1 VPTIQTLRRRV
12 GHSRRLTRIETAD
25 LRCCQLAVGVN
36 LRLKRD
42 TAVKILLAED
52 DSKLLRHL
60 AAGLRE
66 AGHTVDCAHDGA
78 EARWAVENG
87 AHDVLVL
94 DIMMPQLDG
103 VTLVRAL
110 RRRGLGVPILFI
122 TARGEVRDRV
132 AGLDAGA
139 DDYLV
144 KPFSLDELLARLRA
158 LGRRQR
164 GGLSHTLRVG
174 DLEMDLVSRTVKQG
188 ARLVELTNR
197 EFALLEFLAQASPKT
212 VGKTAIVE
220 HVWDQHFDGGTNVVN
235 VYINYLRSKIDQ
247 PGQTSF
253 IRTVRGI
260 GFALVPP
267 EPA

>member
-1 VPTIQTLRRRV
+1 
-12 GHSRRLTRIETAD
+12 
-25 LRCCQLAVGVN
+25 LRCRQLAIAVN
-36 LRLKRD
+36 ARLKQHD
-42 TAVKILLAED
+42 AMKILLAED

-66 AGHTVDCAHDGA
+66 AGHIVDCAHDGA
-78 EARWAVENG
+78 EARWAAENG
-87 AHDVLVL
+87 THEVLVL

-103 VTLVRAL
+103 VTLVRGL

-132 AGLDAGA
+132 SGLDAGA

-164 GGLSHTLRVG
+164 GELSHTVRVG
-174 DLEMDLVSRTVKQG
+174 DLEVDLISRTVKRGSRQI
-188 ARLVELTNR
+188 ELTNR

-212 VGKTAIVE
+212 VAKTAIVE

-235 VYINYLRSKIDQ
+235 VYVNYLRAKLDAAGEPSL
-247 PGQTSF
+247 
-253 IRTVRGI
+253 IRTVRGV

-267 EPA
+267 EIP

>member
-1 VPTIQTLRRRV
+1 M
-12 GHSRRLTRIETAD
+12 
-25 LRCCQLAVGVN
+25 
-36 LRLKRD
+36 
-42 TAVKILLAED
+42 KILLAED
-52 DSKLLRHL
+52 DRKLLKHL

-78 EARWAVENG
+78 EARWAAENG
-87 AHDVLVL
+87 AHDALVL

-103 VTLVRAL
+103 VTLLRGL
-110 RRRGLGVPILFI
+110 RRRGIAAPVIFV

-164 GGLSHTLRVG
+164 GEVSHLLRVG
-174 DLEMDLVSRTVKQG
+174 DLELDLVAHT
-188 ARLVELTNR
+188 ARRGERPIELTNR

-220 HVWDQHFDGGTNVVN
+220 HVWDQNFDGGTNVVN
-235 VYINYLRSKIDQ
+235 VYINYLRAKIDR
-247 PGQTSF
+247 PGESSF
-253 IRTVRGI
+253 IRTVRGV
-260 GFALVPP
+260 GFALVAP
-267 EPA
+267 EAA

>member
-1 VPTIQTLRRRV
+1 MLSYRAN
-12 GHSRRLTRIETAD
+12 RID
-25 LRCCQLAVGVN
+25 
-36 LRLKRD
+36 
-42 TAVKILLAED
+42 VKILLAED
-52 DSKLLRHL
+52 DRKLLRHL

-66 AGHTVDCAHDGA
+66 AGHTVDCAQDGA
-78 EARWAVENG
+78 EARWAAEN
-87 AHDVLVL
+87 ATHDVLVL

-103 VTLVRAL
+103 VTLLRGL
-110 RRRGLGVPILFI
+110 RRRGLTVPAIFI

-164 GGLSHTLRVG
+164 GDLSHIMRVG
-174 DLEMDLVSRTVKQG
+174 DLEIDQVSRAVKRGERQI
-188 ARLVELTNR
+188 ELTNR

-212 VGKTAIVE
+212 VTRTALVE
-220 HVWDQHFDGGTNVVN
+220 HVWNQHFDGGTNVVN

-247 PGQTSF
+247 PNAPSL
-253 IRTVRGI
+253 IRTVRGV
-260 GFALVPP
+260 GFALVAV
-267 EPA
+267 EAG

>member
-1 VPTIQTLRRRV
+1 
-12 GHSRRLTRIETAD
+12 
-25 LRCCQLAVGVN
+25 
-36 LRLKRD
+36 
-42 TAVKILLAED
+42 VKILLAED

-78 EARWAVENG
+78 EARWAAENG
-87 AHDVLVL
+87 AHDVFVL

-103 VTLVRAL
+103 VTLLRGL
-110 RRRGLGVPILFI
+110 RRHGLVVPAIFI

-158 LGRRQR
+158 LARRQR
-164 GGLSHTLRVG
+164 GELSHVLRVG
-174 DLEMDLVSRTVKQG
+174 DLEMDLVSRTVKRG
-188 ARLVELTNR
+188 ESLIELTNR

-212 VGKTAIVE
+212 VTRTAIVE
-220 HVWDQHFDGGTNVVN
+220 HVWDQNFDGGTNVVN
-235 VYINYLRSKIDQ
+235 VYINYLRSKIDR
-247 PGQTSF
+247 PNEPSMV
-253 IRTVRGI
+253 RTVRGV

-267 EPA
+267 EAE